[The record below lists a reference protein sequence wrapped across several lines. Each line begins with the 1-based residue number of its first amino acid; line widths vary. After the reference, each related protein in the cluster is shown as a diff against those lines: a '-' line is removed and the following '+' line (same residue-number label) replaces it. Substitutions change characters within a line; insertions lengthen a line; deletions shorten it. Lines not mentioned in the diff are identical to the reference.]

1 MTASFALNS
10 LALRL
15 KNETASQHEYMHQLM
30 EQAQV
35 FKDVQHYAQFTLAQ
49 YYFQK
54 NVENVFD
61 LAEIAALIS
70 DLDIRGRS
78 QSALLDLQDLNQ
90 QVESLKLM
98 TEGIGFAEALGW
110 IYVSEGSTL
119 GAAFCLNKHNN
130 IWAFQLNLVHAIWRL
145 ILRESK
151 SLETFYC

>member
-54 NVENVFD
+54 MWKMYSTS
-61 LAEIAALIS
+61 L
-70 DLDIRGRS
+70 RS
-78 QSALLDLQDLNQ
+78 L
-90 QVESLKLM
+90 
-98 TEGIGFAEALGW
+98 
-110 IYVSEGSTL
+110 
-119 GAAFCLNKHNN
+119 H
-130 IWAFQLNLVHAIWRL
+130 
-145 ILRESK
+145 
-151 SLETFYC
+151 